1 MSCFITPEPGIYD
14 SVLGFSSVREALW
27 MLLSVCLCESLY
39 GGDLRGVSFQLEVKG
54 EISC

>member
-1 MSCFITPEPGIYD
+1 MSWFITPEPGIYD

-39 GGDLRGVSFQLEVKG
+39 GGDLRGVSFQLGVKG
-54 EISC
+54 ENSC